1 MKYLFSTILTIFF
14 INCYG
19 TSYQYFDGTFDE
31 AKVAAGSK
39 LIFLKFYTNT

>member
-1 MKYLFSTILTIFF
+1 MKYLFSIILTIFF

-19 TSYQYFDGTFDE
+19 TSYKYFDGTFDE
-31 AKVAAGSK
+31 AKAAAGSK